1 MYERLYETFITRK
14 SWSFYLTRR
23 HTNDLNTEISP
34 ELMAKSIVDLA
45 TTFKVNS
52 RDVSVSNIKARG
64 DNDNLNEK
72 DVR

>member
-1 MYERLYETFITRK
+1 MYERLYETFITSK
-14 SWSFYLTRR
+14 SWSFYPRRR

-34 ELMAKSIVDLA
+34 ELIAKSIVDLA

>member
-34 ELMAKSIVDLA
+34 ELIAKSIVDLA

>member
-14 SWSFYLTRR
+14 SWSFYLIRR

-34 ELMAKSIVDLA
+34 ELIAKSIVDLA
-45 TTFKVNS
+45 TTFKVNP